1 MKALLPTWSDWRP
14 AVRAP
19 GADLLSGLIVALVA
33 LPLALGFGISSG
45 LGAAAGLATAVVAG
59 AVAAVFGG
67 SRFQVSGPT
76 GAMTVVLVPIFQ
88 QHGGGGV
95 LAVGLLAGLLLVV
108 LAIAGVGR
116 AVRYM
121 PAPVIEG
128 FTAGIAVVIALQ
140 QFPSAL
146 GIADVEGEKVW
157 QVAFDAVRQYIS
169 QPHHM
174 TLVTALIVAAIVL
187 IGGRWLPKL
196 PFALLAVA
204 VATVAATVFEL
215 DLTPIGAL
223 PVGLP
228 APTLGFVHLDQ
239 LGSLLA
245 PALAVAA
252 LAALES
258 LLSATAADAMAV
270 GTRHNPDRELLG
282 QGLANIAAPLF
293 GGVPATGAIART
305 AVNVRSGARTR
316 LAALTH
322 AVILAAIIYLAAP
335 LVADIPLAALAGV
348 LLATTVRMVE
358 TASLAA
364 IARASKGDAAIMA
377 VTFVVTVA
385 LDLVTAVAVGVGI
398 AIVLALRSVAK
409 EARLH
414 QIPLEPPLE
423 DSDHLAEEHELLHGH
438 IVAYRLDGPLFFAA
452 AHRFLLELAEVSDVH
467 VVILRMSHI
476 TALDTTGALVLK
488 DAIGKLEHRHI
499 IVLMSGLRADHHRR
513 LATIGAL
520 PAGGAAHL
528 FDHTPDAIACA
539 RELAPA
545 LARNTP

>member
-1 MKALLPTWSDWRP
+1 MRALLPAWTDWKP
-14 AVRAP
+14 ALRSP

-45 LGAAAGLATAVVAG
+45 LGAAAGLATAVIAG
-59 AVAAVFGG
+59 AAAAVFGG

-76 GAMTVVLVPIFQ
+76 GAMTVVLVPIFHR
-88 QHGGGGV
+88 HGGSGV
-95 LAVGLLAGLLLVV
+95 LAVGLMAGLVLVV
-108 LAIAGVGR
+108 LAVAGVGR

-146 GIADVEGEKVW
+146 GIGDAEGEKVW
-157 QVAFDAVRQYIS
+157 QIAADAVRRYLS
-169 QPHHM
+169 QPHHAV
-174 TLVTALIVAAIVL
+174 LLTALGVAAIML
-187 IGGRWLPKL
+187 IGGRYFPKL

-204 VATVAATVFEL
+204 AATALARGFHL
-215 DLTPIGAL
+215 DLPRIGAL
-223 PVGLP
+223 PSGLP
-228 APTLGFVHLDQ
+228 APTLGFVALDR
-239 LGSLLA
+239 LGSLIA

-258 LLSATAADAMAV
+258 LLSATAADSMAV
-270 GTRHNPDRELLG
+270 GTRHNPDRELFG

-322 AVILAAIIYLAAP
+322 AGILAAIIYLAAP
-335 LVADIPLAALAGV
+335 LVAEVPLAALAGV

-358 TASLAA
+358 TASLSA
-364 IARASKGDAAIMA
+364 IARASKADAAIMA

-385 LDLVTAVAVGVGI
+385 LDLVTAVAVGVAI
-398 AIVLALRSVAK
+398 AVLLALRAVAK
-409 EARLH
+409 EARLQ
-414 QIPLEPPLE
+414 QIPLEPPVE
-423 DSDHLAEEHELLHGH
+423 DTEHLAEEHRLLHDH
-438 IVAYRLDGPLFFAA
+438 VVAYRLDGPLFFAA

-467 VVILRMSHI
+467 VIILRMSHV

-488 DAIGKLEHRHI
+488 DAVTKLEHRHI
-499 IVLMSGLRADHHRR
+499 TVLMSGLRPDHQRR
-513 LATIGAL
+513 LAAIGAL
-520 PAGGAAHL
+520 PAGGPAHL
-528 FDHTPDAIACA
+528 FDHTPDAIARA
-539 RELAPA
+539 RELAPT
-545 LARNTP
+545 LSRSTT